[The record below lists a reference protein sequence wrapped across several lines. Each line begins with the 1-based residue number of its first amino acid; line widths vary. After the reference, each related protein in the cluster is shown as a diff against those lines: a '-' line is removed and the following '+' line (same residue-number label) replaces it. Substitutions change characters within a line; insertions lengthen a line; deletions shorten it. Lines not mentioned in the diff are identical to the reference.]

1 MNLLVFHLAVC
12 FKGRQPRSGSLPIEL
27 KLLHLHYLFILNKF
41 CVWKFSYPMLD
52 SPLCLHDIML
62 EIILKIV
69 LGLKGDFYA
78 FHDYCCFLLHSRL
91 SENGYL

>member
-12 FKGRQPRSGSLPIEL
+12 FKGRPPRSVSSLIEL
-27 KLLHLHYLFILNKF
+27 KLLHLHYLFILNEF
-41 CVWKFSYPMLD
+41 CVLKFSYLD

-69 LGLKGDFYA
+69 LGLKGNFYA

-91 SENGYL
+91 SKNGYS